1 VTLPDGSTA
10 PRIPGFRLWIWDG
23 ELCGVIGLRW
33 LPGTSEL
40 PPYVLGHIGY
50 VVVPWKRRR
59 GYARAALG
67 MMLVRARAEELD
79 SVEITT
85 DPDNLASRRVIEANG
100 GVLVAT
106 FTKPAQYGSVPGLR
120 YRIDLRAP
128 R

>member
-1 VTLPDGSTA
+1 
-10 PRIPGFRLWIWDG
+10 
-23 ELCGVIGLRW
+23 
-33 LPGTSEL
+33 
-40 PPYVLGHIGY
+40 
-50 VVVPWKRRR
+50 
-59 GYARAALG
+59 